1 MKQVKKK
8 MENLYEVVPI
18 EGKGQ
23 GCVALQE
30 IKIGTLILKEKPQCV
45 VNEELAA
52 GEVGY
57 LSYGYLKSMSNAF
70 FAMTSPL
77 DEMEN

>member
-1 MKQVKKK
+1 

-23 GCVALQE
+23 GFVALQE

-45 VNEELAA
+45 ANIEELAS
-52 GEVGY
+52 GEDGY
-57 LSYGYLKSMSNAF
+57 LSYGYLKSLSDAF
-70 FAMTSPL
+70 FAMSSSDQQEFL
-77 DEMEN
+77 KR